1 MARPTDWPR
10 LSDDGVFATC
20 VRESAKEIYGYVGL
34 LAGHDR
40 GGAED
45 IVRELY
51 TALGREVAAGR
62 LDHVDLRRL
71 RTAARRLWLA
81 RERSAVMSQ
90 ASGPPTVRPATTL
103 ADLSDAERTVVVF
116 RSVNRMPV
124 EAVAEALRLSP
135 QQVASIEQ
143 RAVRRLGGDVS
154 GGLKPWFGPAA
165 RPRPGFV
172 DDLVAH
178 AAALTGGPPP
188 ERPATREPLP
198 ATEPVPVIVPA
209 TDDRPAD
216 APAPERAGA
225 DVTERVVEPVV
236 DVSAVDVRAVGAT
249 DDRPADASGGLT
261 IREPTPMG
269 TIGVGDD
276 VRAPEPEPA
285 ADDGPAPR
293 RPGRG
298 RLALIA
304 AVVAAVVVGGVVAVT
319 QLGGDDEPGD
329 AAAPSTSAT
338 PDSTVPVTTAPPL
351 DELLPA
357 CVERPVSTAPAGPVA
372 PADAAVTEFGP
383 VGTEAALTIQVP
395 LWNGSEGIT
404 DPTVVSFRIRG
415 GLIVMVRSPGDVA
428 AERSLVSRIEFDG
441 TVRWVR
447 CFDESVSV
455 APRVVD
461 DQRGA
466 AIRLGE
472 EWFAL
477 GADDGVVGDPVDAP
491 QGVSA
496 TAFVEPDEWPDD
508 SFPALAWDG
517 FTAGVS
523 GDVTVVLGCAE
534 PDTAAPL
541 GCARAALRGYGAEQ
555 QVLWERAG
563 VLDVAAVQGTYAI
576 IRYAPDGGAGAWYM
590 IDIRDGS
597 AVEGQVWPA
606 ETFPSPGLSRGEWT
620 RVDGGFLFTRQGQEV
635 RLFVS
640 RDAQVTPATATIP

>member
-71 RTAARRLWLA
+71 RTAARRLWLT

-103 ADLSDAERTVVVF
+103 ADLSDVERTVIVF
-116 RSVNRMPV
+116 RSVNRMPA
-124 EAVAEALRLSP
+124 EAVAEALRLPP
-135 QQVASIEQ
+135 QQVTGIEQ

-188 ERPATREPLP
+188 APTAPREPLP

-209 TDDRPAD
+209 TDDR
-216 APAPERAGA
+216 
-225 DVTERVVEPVV
+225 
-236 DVSAVDVRAVGAT
+236 S
-249 DDRPADASGGLT
+249 PADASPPRVDADVPPVEPPLVETPRELT
-261 IREPTPMG
+261 IREPASVG
-269 TIGVGDD
+269 AVGVGDTLD
-276 VRAPEPEPA
+276 DHDDHDDGGAAAPEQA
-285 ADDGPAPR
+285 IDGDPGPR

-304 AVVAAVVVGGVVAVT
+304 AIVAAVVVAGGALAVT

-329 AAAPSTSAT
+329 AAAPSSTAT
-338 PDSTVPVTTAPPL
+338 PGSTAPVTTAPLL
-351 DELLPA
+351 DEFLPA
-357 CVERPVSTAPAGPVA
+357 CVERPVSTAPAGAVA
-372 PADAAVTEFGP
+372 PADAAATEFGP
-383 VGTEAALTIQVP
+383 VGAEAALTIDVP
-395 LWNGSEGIT
+395 LWNGSEGIS
-404 DPTVVSFRIRG
+404 DPIVVSSRLPG
-415 GLIVMVRSPGDVA
+415 GLIVMARSPGDASVA
-428 AERSLVSRIEFDG
+428 RSLVSRVDFDG

-455 APRVVD
+455 APRLVD

-466 AIRLGE
+466 AIRVGE
-472 EWFAL
+472 QWRAL
-477 GADDGVVGDPVDAP
+477 GTDDGAVGDPIDTP
-491 QGVSA
+491 DGLSP

-534 PDTAAPL
+534 PDTAAPQ

-597 AVEGQVWPA
+597 AIEGQVWAA

-620 RVDGGFLFTRQGQEV
+620 RVDGGFLFVRQGQQL

-640 RDAQVTPATATIP
+640 HDAQVTPATATIP